1 MSGLA
6 LRPPA
11 AVALELCLCPAPL
24 ASPAQPATATV
35 TVTAGSARASPSPR
49 EAGLRLQH
57 LLWEWPRAGRG
68 QRARGAP
75 AARGP
80 ARGPARLAASREEA
94 PLSPGSI
101 SSAGGQGQS
110 ARPSCLCG
118 RDRDGAARSVCP
130 AGIYFGLRSGSL
142 LPLPR
147 GRPGLCGEVADPGFL
162 CGSAITATIWGPAL
176 QPEGG
181 WDTLTSAGTRA
192 GS

>member
-11 AVALELCLCPAPL
+11 AVNLELCLRPAPL
-24 ASPAQPATATV
+24 ASPAQPV
-35 TVTAGSARASPSPR
+35 TSPR
-49 EAGLRLQH
+49 EPRPACVAGDGAPALGRQACASSD

-75 AARGP
+75 A

-142 LPLPR
+142 LHLPR

-181 WDTLTSAGTRA
+181 WDTPTSAGTRA